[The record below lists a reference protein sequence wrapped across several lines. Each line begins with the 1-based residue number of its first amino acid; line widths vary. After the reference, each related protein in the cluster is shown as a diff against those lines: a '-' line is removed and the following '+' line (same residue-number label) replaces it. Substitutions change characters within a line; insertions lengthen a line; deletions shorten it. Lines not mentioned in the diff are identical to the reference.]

1 MFNPFNMTKDMKGM
15 EKLVKPALEKF
26 MKESGFVKKE
36 ELDKAVER
44 IGALENR
51 IAELEKR

>member
-15 EKLVKPALEKF
+15 EKLVKLALEKF

-36 ELDKAVER
+36 ELDKAIER
-44 IGALENR
+44 IDSLESR
-51 IAELEKR
+51 LAELERR

>member
-44 IGALENR
+44 ISALENKV
-51 IAELEKR
+51 AELERR

>member
-26 MKESGFVKKE
+26 MKESGFIKKE

-44 IGALENR
+44 IESLENR
-51 IAELEKR
+51 VAELEKR